1 MFAHNIPIGGIYD
14 YVKRF
19 YANRSV
25 SFKGITVERIKELKA
40 LAPLAGNILN
50 SNKFNTKAENYARL
64 MNNIRLNYRKY
75 GIQSDAEKLILF
87 MFTIDPTF
95 EAAKIAGECNK
106 TDEVEFK
113 MINKFGLYDKNLIK
127 IENFFIKNFLSKKY
141 EKSINDEIERRA
153 FK

>member
-1 MFAHNIPIGGIYD
+1 MFLHNIPMNNIYD

-19 YANRSV
+19 YINRSV
-25 SFKGITVERIKELKA
+25 SFKDITIERIKELKD
-40 LAPLAGNILN
+40 LSLVTSNILN
-50 SNKFNTKAENYARL
+50 CSKTSTKTEDYVKL
-64 MNNIRLNYRKY
+64 MNSIRLNYRKY

-95 EAAKIAGECNK
+95 EAAKIAGECNR
-106 TDEVEFK
+106 TDEIKYK

-127 IENFFIKNFLSKKY
+127 IENFFIKYFLSEKSR
-141 EKSINDEIERRA
+141 KSINDEIERRA